1 MYFFEITDNSTYAND
16 LPFAITK
23 THLYSILNSDD
34 NVITSY
40 DILRKITILMRFKYK
55 YKKLVY

>member
-1 MYFFEITDNSTYAND
+1 MYFVEITDNSTYAND

-23 THLYSILNSDD
+23 THLYSILSSDD

-40 DILRKITILMRFKYK
+40 DILRKIKYIDAF
-55 YKKLVY
+55 